1 MIYMTVVLLPDCID
15 SAQNKRERV
24 NISAGK
30 YFCFDFNHQV
40 EQTLF
45 APNCTLA
52 FPLTKVA
59 LICMMTDSI
68 EVGTAP
74 ALWDHIYVLILDFYS
89 LF

>member
-1 MIYMTVVLLPDCID
+1 MIYMTVVLWQDCID

-30 YFCFDFNHQV
+30 YFLVFDHEV

-68 EVGTAP
+68 E
-74 ALWDHIYVLILDFYS
+74 
-89 LF
+89 

>member
-1 MIYMTVVLLPDCID
+1 MIYMTVVLWQDCID

-30 YFCFDFNHQV
+30 YFCFDFNQV

-45 APNCTLA
+45 APNCNLA

-68 EVGTAP
+68 E
-74 ALWDHIYVLILDFYS
+74 
-89 LF
+89 